1 MILHFP
7 TQHAV
12 VNKTQGVELMKS
24 QFDLGEYLCMYKLN
38 NRTQNQ
44 TINIVIKH
52 HIGKSIYYYPIYV
65 QKVFIRISF
74 LLEAA
79 SFKSI

>member
-1 MILHFP
+1 
-7 TQHAV
+7 
-12 VNKTQGVELMKS
+12 MKS

-52 HIGKSIYYYPIYV
+52 HIGKSIYYYKNV
-65 QKVFIRISF
+65 QKVFIRITF

>member
-52 HIGKSIYYYPIYV
+52 HIGKSIYYLL
-65 QKVFIRISF
+65 FIVC
-74 LLEAA
+74 A
-79 SFKSI
+79 KSIHQDYFST

>member
-1 MILHFP
+1 
-7 TQHAV
+7 
-12 VNKTQGVELMKS
+12 MKS

-52 HIGKSIYYYPIYV
+52 HIGKSIYYYYATLCTKGILQDY
-65 QKVFIRISF
+65 FST
-74 LLEAA
+74 
-79 SFKSI
+79 